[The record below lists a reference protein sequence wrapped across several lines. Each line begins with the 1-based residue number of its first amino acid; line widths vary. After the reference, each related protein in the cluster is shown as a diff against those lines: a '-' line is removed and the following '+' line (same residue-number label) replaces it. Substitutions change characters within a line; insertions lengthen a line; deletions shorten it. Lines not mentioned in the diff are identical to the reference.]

1 MKETSRTRKMN
12 ETLREAIALI
22 LLDAISDPRLD
33 FVTVTGVRVSPDMA
47 VANIYVTAHGDADR
61 YQEVLAGLDSAK
73 GRIRGILGGKI
84 TTRVTPDLRFF
95 IDESVDAGMRI
106 AEALKSPPASM
117 SAGHRSSVDSEPN
130 ESGTSG

>member
-12 ETLREAIALI
+12 ESLREAIALI
-22 LLDAISDPRLD
+22 LLDAVSDPRLD

-47 VANIYVTAHGDADR
+47 VANVYVTAHDATR
-61 YQEVLAGLDSAK
+61 YQEVLAGLESAK

-84 TTRVTPDLRFF
+84 TTRVTPELRFF

-106 AEALKSPPASM
+106 AEALKSPPASLM
-117 SAGHRSSVDSEPN
+117 VESQASAASESN
-130 ESGTSG
+130 ESDTSG